1 MTQPVR
7 TYRKS
12 LDKEAN
18 TMASKE
24 VEVLD
29 PAATVEKDK
38 ETVSQVALDRR
49 YFMAALGVAGAAAG
63 AALLSTPSTVHAQQ
77 PIPNGYTQLDILN
90 FLLNIKYLKATLY
103 SYLTQGADL
112 PAASGVTVGTGG
124 VFNAPAKLAF
134 SGTNAAQITDIFN
147 EMYYDELNQLIALR
161 GLIGTSA
168 SGRGTMN
175 LLGTG
180 STTTAT
186 STMTQNQ
193 AIGIARF
200 LEDVSVSAFAYAS
213 EYLTGNN
220 LTYASQAMAVN
231 GFHAGAVR
239 LVCIQNN
246 VPYLSPFDLAP
257 NSTSASGTV
266 NTFTA
271 GTTSGNPLIYTMAPA
286 NPVVVGDLLTGTGLP
301 VGVSVAAVSP
311 ASNAT
316 FTAISNK
323 TTTPTI
329 LTGVSS
335 VAGLLPGQPITGTG
349 IPALTI
355 ITAVGTNTVTMSNAA
370 TVSSVVAPTGLVA
383 QGSNIVTSV
392 SSTSGVVVGASITG
406 TGIPTGATV
415 TALSSSNATIT
426 FSGNPATATSTA
438 TATPTGALVNGS
450 PIISYLSSVTNLNAG
465 QTITGTGI
473 PSGTTILSV
482 NSSALTLVM
491 SANANATTNLSL
503 GAATATPAGILTAGN
518 NVIASVAST
527 TGVAAGQAIIGANIP
542 PGTIVSSVTAS
553 AGTITM
559 SNPATGSSVVTTVA
573 TPTVTVTA
581 ASPILTAVSS
591 FTGVAVGLP
600 IFGNNLPAGAWI
612 TAFSAT
618 AGTIT
623 INAAATGSLVVETVT
638 ITQAQSVSCFKTTAL
653 SSLNPAVAETITI
666 STIETVTV
674 GVGTVTL
681 TAPATATGGTTI
693 LMLTADS
700 QDVAPAD
707 PGTAALAAA
716 GPAAITGSSPTVYQG
731 FFDTAGSGTA
741 TANTPAGFTFA
752 RTFSQVLTVLYG
764 STTPSTY
771 QGGFFPNGVAGSIN
785 VV

>member
-1 MTQPVR
+1 MTQPVH

-18 TMASKE
+18 AMASKE

-38 ETVSQVALDRR
+38 ETASQVALDRR

-63 AALLSTPSTVHAQQ
+63 AALMSTPSTVHAQQ
-77 PIPNGYTQLDILN
+77 PVPNGFTQLDILN

-124 VFNAPAKLAF
+124 VFNAPAKLTF
-134 SGTNAAQITDIFN
+134 SGSNAAQITDIFN

-220 LTYASQAMAVN
+220 LAYASQAMAVN

-286 NPVVVGDLLTGTGLP
+286 NPIVVGDLLTGSGLP
-301 VGVSVAAVSP
+301 AGVSVAAVSP

-355 ITAVGTNTVTMSNAA
+355 ITAVGTNTVTTSNAA

-392 SSTSGVVVGASITG
+392 SSTSGVVVGASISG

-415 TALSSSNATIT
+415 TALSSSNFTIT
-426 FSGNPATATSTA
+426 FSGSPATATSTA

-473 PSGTTILSV
+473 PNGTTILSV

-491 SANANATTNLSL
+491 SANATATTNITT
-503 GAATATPAGILTAGN
+503 GAAATPAGILTAGN
-518 NVIASVAST
+518 NVIVSVANT
-527 TGVAAGQAIIGANIP
+527 TNVAAGQAIIGANIP
-542 PGTIVSSVTAS
+542 AGTIVSAVTAS
-553 AGTITM
+553 AGTITI

-581 ASPILTAVSS
+581 SSPILTAVSS

-623 INAAATGSLVVETVT
+623 INAAASGSLVIETVT
-638 ITQAQSVSCFKTTAL
+638 ITQNQSVSCFKTTAL
-653 SSLNPAVAETITI
+653 SSLNPSVAETITI
-666 STIETVTV
+666 STIETITV

-681 TAPATATGGTTI
+681 SAPATATGGTTI

-716 GPAAITGSSPTVYQG
+716 GPAAIIGSSPTVYQG

-741 TANTPAGFTFA
+741 SANTPAGFTFA

>member
-1 MTQPVR
+1 
-7 TYRKS
+7 
-12 LDKEAN
+12 
-18 TMASKE
+18 MASKE

-38 ETVSQVALDRR
+38 ETASQVALDRR

-63 AALLSTPSTVHAQQ
+63 AALMSTPSTVHAQQ
-77 PIPNGYTQLDILN
+77 PVPNGFTQLDILN

-124 VFNAPAKLAF
+124 VFNAPAKLTF
-134 SGTNAAQITDIFN
+134 SGSNAAQITDIFN

-220 LTYASQAMAVN
+220 LAYASQAMAVN

-286 NPVVVGDLLTGTGLP
+286 NPIVVGDLLTGSGLP
-301 VGVSVAAVSP
+301 AGVSVAAVSP

-392 SSTSGVVVGASITG
+392 SSTSGVVVGASISG

-415 TALSSSNATIT
+415 TALSSSNFTIT
-426 FSGNPATATSTA
+426 FSGSPATATSTA

-473 PSGTTILSV
+473 PNGTTILSV

-491 SANANATTNLSL
+491 SANATATTNITT
-503 GAATATPAGILTAGN
+503 GAAATPAGILTAGN
-518 NVIASVAST
+518 NVIVSVANT
-527 TGVAAGQAIIGANIP
+527 TNVAAGQAIIGANIP
-542 PGTIVSSVTAS
+542 AGTIVSAVTAS
-553 AGTITM
+553 AGTITI

-581 ASPILTAVSS
+581 SSPILTAVSS

-623 INAAATGSLVVETVT
+623 INAAASGSLVIETVT
-638 ITQAQSVSCFKTTAL
+638 ITQNQSVSCFKTTAL
-653 SSLNPAVAETITI
+653 SSLNPSVAETITI
-666 STIETVTV
+666 STIETITV

-681 TAPATATGGTTI
+681 SAPATATGGTTI

-716 GPAAITGSSPTVYQG
+716 GPAAIIGSSPTVYQG

-741 TANTPAGFTFA
+741 SANTPAGFTFA

>member
-1 MTQPVR
+1 MTQPVH

-18 TMASKE
+18 AMASKE

-38 ETVSQVALDRR
+38 ETASQVALDRR

-63 AALLSTPSTVHAQQ
+63 AALMSTPSTVHAQQ
-77 PIPNGYTQLDILN
+77 PVPNGFTQLDILN

-124 VFNAPAKLAF
+124 VFNAPAKLTF
-134 SGTNAAQITDIFN
+134 SGSNAAQITDIFN

-220 LTYASQAMAVN
+220 LAYASQAMAVN

-286 NPVVVGDLLTGTGLP
+286 NPIVVGDLLTGSGLP
-301 VGVSVAAVSP
+301 AGVSVAAVSP

-392 SSTSGVVVGASITG
+392 SSTSGVVVGASISG

-415 TALSSSNATIT
+415 TALSSSNFTIT
-426 FSGNPATATSTA
+426 FSGSPATATSTA

-491 SANANATTNLSL
+491 SANATATTNITT
-503 GAATATPAGILTAGN
+503 GAAATPAGILTAGN
-518 NVIASVAST
+518 NVIVSVANT
-527 TGVAAGQAIIGANIP
+527 TNVAVGQAIIGANIP
-542 PGTIVSSVTAS
+542 AGTIVSAVTAS
-553 AGTITM
+553 AGTITI

-581 ASPILTAVSS
+581 SSPILTAVSS

-623 INAAATGSLVVETVT
+623 INAAASGSLVIETVT
-638 ITQAQSVSCFKTTAL
+638 ITQNQSVSCFKTTAL
-653 SSLNPAVAETITI
+653 SSLNPSVAETITI
-666 STIETVTV
+666 STIETITV

-681 TAPATATGGTTI
+681 SAPATATGGTTI

-716 GPAAITGSSPTVYQG
+716 GPAAIIGSSPTVYQG

-741 TANTPAGFTFA
+741 SANTPAGFTFA